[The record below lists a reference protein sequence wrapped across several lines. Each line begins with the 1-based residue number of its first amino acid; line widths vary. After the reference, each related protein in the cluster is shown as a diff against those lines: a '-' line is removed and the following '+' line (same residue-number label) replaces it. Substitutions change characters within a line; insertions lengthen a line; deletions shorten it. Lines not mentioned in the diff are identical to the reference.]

1 MEASKIPEVVFGEP
15 DTNTELTSVAH
26 GEQMR
31 KKMEVY
37 FGRVEAILCDFTGVE
52 TVSLTFVEECFGKL
66 FDARKDGDS
75 YTGIQYWNT
84 KDEIKQ
90 RIAGV
95 VMKKSKL
102 ITRP

>member
-1 MEASKIPEVVFGEP
+1 METIKIPEVIFGGL
-15 DTNTELTSVAH
+15 DIKTELTSVEH

-37 FGRVEAILCDFTGVE
+37 FGKVEAILCDFTGIE

-75 YTGIQYWNT
+75 YTGIQFWNT
-84 KDEIKQ
+84 KDKIKKM
-90 RIAGV
+90 IAGV